1 MIKLYR
7 MPTLVGLVV
16 LLAGLGTGV
25 LLIQK
30 TQVFRAA
37 ASPTETPKD
46 VRITNVANSSFT
58 VSWTTSSK
66 TRGFVAYGKTAG
78 LGHIAGEQKP
88 KSTQQHV
95 SVGGLAPQT
104 TYFFKVGSQDTLYDN
119 NGKPYQTKTAPLLP
133 SRPEAD
139 IVYGKI
145 VSASGA
151 PKAGA
156 VVYLTFPAASGLSTT
171 TDSSGSWI
179 IDLSGARTTDLS
191 SFVPYTDQT
200 VLGILVQ
207 EAAEV
212 ATAKIVKKGA
222 KGVPA
227 LTLGENYN
235 FAGQVPKSDTLPTAS
250 VEIPPSSPPQV
261 SRFPR

>member
-7 MPTLVGLVV
+7 MPTLLGLVV
-16 LLAGLGTGV
+16 LLAGFGAGV

-30 TQVFRAA
+30 IQVFRAA
-37 ASPTETPKD
+37 ASPTQVPKD

-58 VSWTTSSK
+58 VSWTTNNK

-78 LGHIAGEQKP
+78 LGNVVSQKGESTQHHIALP
-88 KSTQQHV
+88 
-95 SVGGLAPQT
+95 GLAGQT

-133 SRPEAD
+133 IRAEAD
-139 IVYGKI
+139 IVYGKV

-156 VVYLTFPAASGLSTT
+156 LLYLTFPAASGLSTT

-200 VLGILVQ
+200 VIGILVQ
-207 EAAEV
+207 AAGEV
-212 ATAKIVKKGA
+212 ATAKIVKGGA
-222 KGVPA
+222 KGVPT
-227 LTLGENYN
+227 LTLGQNYN
-235 FAGQVPKSDTLPTAS
+235 FAGQVAKSDALPTAS